1 MKNKNA
7 SVNPIPDKKYLSIGE
22 VADRFGLT
30 VEVLR
35 KWERDFPRVLKPM
48 RTKGDSRLYDRKQV
62 EKVALIH
69 RLLRIEGLTIEGA
82 RRRLSQAD
90 GQRSEEVR
98 QEVISRL
105 ATIRQQL
112 MSVIEELDNIVPQ
125 EVANSSSIVNSVQNY
140 GR

>member
-7 SVNPIPDKKYLSIGE
+7 SVNPILDKKYLSIGE

-98 QEVISRL
+98 QEVIMRL
-105 ATIRQQL
+105 TTIRQQL
-112 MSVIEELDNIVPQ
+112 MSVVEELDNIVPQ
-125 EVANSSSIVNSVQNY
+125 EVGNSSQL
-140 GR
+140 

>member
-7 SVNPIPDKKYLSIGE
+7 SVNPILDKKYLSIGE

-98 QEVISRL
+98 QEVITRL
-105 ATIRQQL
+105 TTIRQQL
-112 MSVIEELDNIVPQ
+112 MSVVEELDNIVPQ
-125 EVANSSSIVNSVQNY
+125 EVGNSSQL
-140 GR
+140 